1 MLGRLFGAEDTA
13 LDQTD
18 VILTITPYII
28 RTIPV
33 TPNDDKPLWVDVD
46 EPPSGNGVMGLL
58 EEEMLGRDLNVR
70 DAERAL
76 QARRP
81 QDQGGNQNPLIHLTF

>member
-1 MLGRLFGAEDTA
+1 
-13 LDQTD
+13 
-18 VILTITPYII
+18 
-28 RTIPV
+28 
-33 TPNDDKPLWVDVD
+33 
-46 EPPSGNGVMGLL
+46 MGLL

-76 QARRP
+76 QARQP